1 MKSGAKGAG
10 LDDTA
15 ERDAVSAPE
24 GVGEGERSGNM
35 KGTRPGDDGR
45 ELLGYG
51 RSVSAQTAAAHFAS
65 TYPSATVGTDASGLL
80 RDEIRRL
87 RLHVELLQ
95 QGQARPSLD
104 VPRRGRRPRTKGQGR
119 QEGVVVACRG
129 KHFGS
134 LRNIGL

>member
-10 LDDTA
+10 LDDAA
-15 ERDAVSAPE
+15 ERDAVGAPE

-51 RSVSAQTAAAHFAS
+51 RFVSAQAAAAPLAS
-65 TYPSATVGTDASGLL
+65 TPPSPTVGTDASGLL

-87 RLHVELLQ
+87 RLHVDLLQ

-104 VPRRGRRPRTKGQGR
+104 VATAPEIAASATDLTHFVRPATSKVQPL
-119 QEGVVVACRG
+119 
-129 KHFGS
+129 S
-134 LRNIGL
+134 